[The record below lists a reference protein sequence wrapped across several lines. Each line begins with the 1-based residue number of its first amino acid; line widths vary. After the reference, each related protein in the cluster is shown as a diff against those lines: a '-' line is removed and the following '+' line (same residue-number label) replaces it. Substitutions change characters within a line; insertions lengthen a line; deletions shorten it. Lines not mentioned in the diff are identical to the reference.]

1 MKWSS
6 PAARCQPRLVAAL
19 LLCALSVGALS
30 CFRAA
35 KTNAAAGPALPSG
48 WPSTLQLGMS
58 DSPGGAAAMKATTS
72 FGFRYQYLSA
82 GVNTGNG
89 WANWNSNGAFA
100 TYYIQDSVANNI
112 TPVFT
117 YYMIRQSNPGAS
129 MGESQGVLANL
140 QNTSTMNAYWN
151 DLKLF
156 FQKAGAFPNNMV
168 VLQVEP
174 DMWGYVQAAASGD
187 NATSVSASVASSGLS
202 ELSGL
207 PNNMSGF
214 AKAVVKLRDLYAP
227 NVKLGYHLS
236 YWGTGTD
243 PLYSKPSDSTIDQLA
258 GRSAAFYNSL
268 AANFDV
274 SFAEFSDRD
283 SAFYQY
289 QYGNPNT
296 WWTAADFARN
306 VRYLSDFS
314 SATGKRIVMWQIPLG
329 NTKMLAMNNTWGHYQ
344 DNRPEWLLDDGAGA
358 RVNLQAYV
366 NAGVVAFLF
375 GGGAG
380 GTTCA
385 CDADG
390 DGVTNPPAING
401 NTGVSLSADDDGG
414 YFRATAKAYYQAG
427 AMTAPGGT
435 TGLLRVTTSPGVPS
449 QVQVNGIPMDDWAL
463 NWVKLPPG
471 QYTVSFSDLQG
482 FTTPAP
488 QTVTVTAGQ
497 TTTVQGSFIRR
508 GNLRVVT
515 SPPVPSTISVDGV
528 PRNDWGVWTDL
539 PAGSYQ
545 VCFGD
550 VAGFNTPSCQTANL
564 TAGQTTVITGTFT
577 VNAAAPGPAA
587 GYGLLRVTTSP
598 AVPGQVLV
606 DGVPMTDWG
615 LDWVKLPPGTY
626 TVSFTN
632 IPNFTSPPPQ
642 VVTVTAGQ
650 TTSAQGSYVQRG
662 FLRVITSPPVPGT
675 IYVNGL
681 AREDWGLWTSVEPGS
696 YQVCFGAAPG
706 FSNTPTCQTQNVT
719 VNTLATFISVY
730 GP

>member
-1 MKWSS
+1 MPLGNPPTEATLSKYRLIGI
-6 PAARCQPRLVAAL
+6 PAAMVFAICAVIVSIAVTNSDQPVAQ
-19 LLCALSVGALS
+19 
-30 CFRAA
+30 AA
-35 KTNAAAGPALPSG
+35 SLPALPSG

-72 FGFRYQYLSA
+72 FGFRYQYLA
-82 GVNTGNG
+82 GGVNTGNG

-174 DMWGYVQAAASGD
+174 DMWGYVQQAASGD
-187 NATSVSASVASSGLS
+187 NATSVSASVASSGMS

-243 PLYSKPSDSTIDQLA
+243 PLYSKPSDAPSTSWRDARLPSTT
-258 GRSAAFYNSL
+258 RSLRTST
-268 AANFDV
+268 
-274 SFAEFSDRD
+274 
-283 SAFYQY
+283 SAS
-289 QYGNPNT
+289 PSSA
-296 WWTAADFARN
+296 TATPPSTSTSTATRTPGGPPLTSPATCATSPTSPR
-306 VRYLSDFS
+306 
-314 SATGKRIVMWQIPLG
+314 ATGKRIVMWQIPLG

-390 DGVTNPPAING
+390 DGVTNPAAING
-401 NTGVSLSADDDGG
+401 NSGVSLSADDDGG
-414 YFRATAKAYYQAG
+414 YFRAKAKAYYQARRDEPLRWHVTDQHANRHTYVESNEHPDYQANEYSHHETYQYAHTKAG
-427 AMTAPGGT
+427 YADANQDCTAHLDPDEHSAT
-435 TGLLRVTTSPGVPS
+435 PAR
-449 QVQVNGIPMDDWAL
+449 MDDQRERFVVEHPAGPDRADL
-463 NWVKLPPG
+463 G
-471 QYTVSFSDLQG
+471 QREERDVDLG
-482 FTTPAP
+482 PR
-488 QTVTVTAGQ
+488 G
-497 TTTVQGSFIRR
+497 RR
-508 GNLRVVT
+508 GLQPRGRQSVSTVLRRPVVRRRR
-515 SPPVPSTISVDGV
+515 STD
-528 PRNDWGVWTDL
+528 
-539 PAGSYQ
+539 
-545 VCFGD
+545 
-550 VAGFNTPSCQTANL
+550 
-564 TAGQTTVITGTFT
+564 
-577 VNAAAPGPAA
+577 
-587 GYGLLRVTTSP
+587 
-598 AVPGQVLV
+598 
-606 DGVPMTDWG
+606 
-615 LDWVKLPPGTY
+615 
-626 TVSFTN
+626 
-632 IPNFTSPPPQ
+632 
-642 VVTVTAGQ
+642 
-650 TTSAQGSYVQRG
+650 VQRLMERSG
-662 FLRVITSPPVPGT
+662 ERGSRHLLGEDWRVLTGM
-675 IYVNGL
+675 GL
-681 AREDWGLWTSVEPGS
+681 ALHLE
-696 YQVCFGAAPG
+696 
-706 FSNTPTCQTQNVT
+706 
-719 VNTLATFISVY
+719 
-730 GP
+730 

>member
-1 MKWSS
+1 MSKYRLVGI
-6 PAARCQPRLVAAL
+6 PAAIVFAIFAVIVSLTVTNSDQPVAQ
-19 LLCALSVGALS
+19 
-30 CFRAA
+30 AA
-35 KTNAAAGPALPSG
+35 SLPALPSG

-140 QNTSTMNAYWN
+140 QNTSTMSAYWN

-156 FQKAGAFPNNMV
+156 FQKAGAFPNNLV

-174 DMWGYVQAAASGD
+174 DMWGYVQQAASGD

-390 DGVTNPPAING
+390 DGVTNPAAING

-414 YFRATAKAYYQAG
+414 YFRAKAKAYYQAG
-427 AMTAPGGT
+427 AMSLSGGT
-435 TGLLRVTTSPGVPS
+435 SP
-449 QVQVNGIPMDDWAL
+449 
-463 NWVKLPPG
+463 
-471 QYTVSFSDLQG
+471 T
-482 FTTPAP
+482 
-488 QTVTVTAGQ
+488 
-497 TTTVQGSFIRR
+497 
-508 GNLRVVT
+508 
-515 SPPVPSTISVDGV
+515 
-528 PRNDWGVWTDL
+528 
-539 PAGSYQ
+539 
-545 VCFGD
+545 
-550 VAGFNTPSCQTANL
+550 
-564 TAGQTTVITGTFT
+564 
-577 VNAAAPGPAA
+577 
-587 GYGLLRVTTSP
+587 
-598 AVPGQVLV
+598 
-606 DGVPMTDWG
+606 
-615 LDWVKLPPGTY
+615 
-626 TVSFTN
+626 
-632 IPNFTSPPPQ
+632 
-642 VVTVTAGQ
+642 
-650 TTSAQGSYVQRG
+650 
-662 FLRVITSPPVPGT
+662 
-675 IYVNGL
+675 
-681 AREDWGLWTSVEPGS
+681 
-696 YQVCFGAAPG
+696 
-706 FSNTPTCQTQNVT
+706 NTPTATPTSKPTNTPTTKPTNTPDHETHQYAYAEAGYADTDQNCPAHRDPDQHSATATRMDDQRERFVVEHQAGPNRADLGQREERGIDLSPCRHRGLQPNRRQGVSAVLRRPVVHWRRRT
-719 VNTLATFISVY
+719 DVQRLVERSGERGSRHLHSEDRRILTGMGLALHLEQQRAHVLGEITA
-730 GP
+730 

>member
-1 MKWSS
+1 MAKPVGFLTAGCAVIVGLLLAACATGSAVS
-6 PAARCQPRLVAAL
+6 PAASRVVVPN
-19 LLCALSVGALS
+19 LSADGTPGPAPTL
-30 CFRAA
+30 
-35 KTNAAAGPALPSG
+35 PALPSG

-72 FGFRYQYLSA
+72 FGFRYQYLAA

-140 QNTSTMNAYWN
+140 QNTSTMSAYWN

-156 FQKAGAFPNNMV
+156 FQKAGAFPNNLV

-174 DMWGYVQAAASGD
+174 DMWGYVQQAASGD
-187 NATSVSASVASSGLS
+187 NATSVSASVASSGMS

-243 PLYSKPSDSTIDQLA
+243 PLYSKPSDATIDQLA

-390 DGVTNPPAING
+390 DGVTNPAAING

-414 YFRATAKAYYQAG
+414 YFRAKAKAYYQAG
-427 AMTAPGGT
+427 AMSLSGGTSPTNTPTATPTSKPRTPRPPSPRILPTTKPTNTPTPKPATPTTTVAPGGSV
-435 TGLLRVTTSPGVPS
+435 TGRVSVEGRS
-449 QVQVNGIPMDDWAL
+449 SAG
-463 NWVKLPPG
+463 G
-471 QYTVSFSDLQG
+471 
-482 FTTPAP
+482 
-488 QTVTVTAGQ
+488 VTVTA
-497 TTTVQGSFIRR
+497 
-508 GNLRVVT
+508 
-515 SPPVPSTISVDGV
+515 SPGLAPPSPI
-528 PRNDWGVWTDL
+528 
-539 PAGSYQ
+539 AM
-545 VCFGD
+545 
-550 VAGFNTPSCQTANL
+550 
-564 TAGQTTVITGTFT
+564 
-577 VNAAAPGPAA
+577 AAA
-587 GYGLLRVTTSP
+587 R
-598 AVPGQVLV
+598 
-606 DGVPMTDWG
+606 
-615 LDWVKLPPGTY
+615 
-626 TVSFTN
+626 
-632 IPNFTSPPPQ
+632 
-642 VVTVTAGQ
+642 
-650 TTSAQGSYVQRG
+650 
-662 FLRVITSPPVPGT
+662 
-675 IYVNGL
+675 
-681 AREDWGLWTSVEPGS
+681 
-696 YQVCFGAAPG
+696 
-706 FSNTPTCQTQNVT
+706 
-719 VNTLATFISVY
+719 
-730 GP
+730 

>member
-1 MKWSS
+1 MSKSRLVGI
-6 PAARCQPRLVAAL
+6 PAAMVFAVLAVVVSLTVTNSDQTVAQ
-19 LLCALSVGALS
+19 
-30 CFRAA
+30 AA
-35 KTNAAAGPALPSG
+35 SLPALPSG

-58 DSPGGAAAMKATTS
+58 DGPGGATAMKATTS
-72 FGFRYQYLSA
+72 FGFRYQYLA
-82 GVNTGNG
+82 GGVNTGNG

-100 TYYIQDSVANNI
+100 TYYIQDSVANTI

-129 MGESQGVLANL
+129 MGESQGVLTNL
-140 QNTSTMNAYWN
+140 QNSSTMSAYWN

-156 FQKAGAFPNNMV
+156 FQKAGAFPNNLV

-214 AKAVVKLRDLYAP
+214 ARAVVKLRDLYAP

-390 DGVTNPPAING
+390 DGVTNPAPING

-414 YFRATAKAYYQAG
+414 YFRAKAKAYYQAG
-427 AMTAPGGT
+427 AMSLSGGT
-435 TGLLRVTTSPGVPS
+435 SPTNTPAATPTSTTTKPTNTPTTKPT
-449 QVQVNGIPMDDWAL
+449 NTPTPKPATPTPTRT
-463 NWVKLPPG
+463 LPP
-471 QYTVSFSDLQG
+471 TA
-482 FTTPAP
+482 TP
-488 QTVTVTAGQ
+488 
-497 TTTVQGSFIRR
+497 
-508 GNLRVVT
+508 T
-515 SPPVPSTISVDGV
+515 S
-528 PRNDWGVWTDL
+528 
-539 PAGSYQ
+539 
-545 VCFGD
+545 
-550 VAGFNTPSCQTANL
+550 
-564 TAGQTTVITGTFT
+564 
-577 VNAAAPGPAA
+577 
-587 GYGLLRVTTSP
+587 
-598 AVPGQVLV
+598 
-606 DGVPMTDWG
+606 
-615 LDWVKLPPGTY
+615 
-626 TVSFTN
+626 
-632 IPNFTSPPPQ
+632 SPPPQ
-642 VVTVTAGQ
+642 QGW
-650 TTSAQGSYVQRG
+650 TTSATVSSSSMRRG
-662 FLRVITSPPVPGT
+662 
-675 IYVNGL
+675 
-681 AREDWGLWTSVEPGS
+681 
-696 YQVCFGAAPG
+696 
-706 FSNTPTCQTQNVT
+706 QTER
-719 VNTLATFISVY
+719 ISVSARSGASTSALVDIEVY
-730 GP
+730 SPTGTKVFQQFFDGQSFTGGVARTFSVSWTVPANAARGTYSVKIGVFSPGWGSLYTWNNSARSFSVR